1 MVQSTEKVQV
11 LVATMNQNDF
21 SKVDKMKIAS
31 DVFFANQTD
40 TTGYFKKTYNG
51 FSAEMLNTA
60 TKGVGVNRNFA
71 LQYASGDI
79 LLLADDDMVYHDGY
93 ADTVLKSFEAHPDA
107 DAIIFNIETVGAQ
120 VQRRINSGS
129 SRVWIFNALNYGAV
143 RIAVRR
149 NSLIRERISFSTC
162 FGGGTVYSA
171 GEDSLFICDMLKK
184 GFRIYTS
191 PEFIAT
197 VDQSSSSWFTGYN
210 QKYIY
215 DKGAFYSAAFGP
227 LALVFGLQDLIRHK
241 RIYKEAE
248 LSLFQALNI
257 MKKGIKSYK
266 NILKWSSEDN
276 ERVCSDE

>member
-11 LVATMNQNDF
+11 LVATMNQKDF
-21 SKVDKMKIAS
+21 SKVDEMKIAS

-40 TTGYFKKTYNG
+40 TTSYEKKEYNG
-51 FSAEMLNTA
+51 FCAEMLNTE

-79 LLLADDDMVYHDGY
+79 LLLADDDMVYRDGY
-93 ADTVLKSFEAHPDA
+93 AETVLKSFEARPDA
-107 DAIIFNIETVGAQ
+107 DAIIFNIETVGAD

-129 SRVWIFNALNYGAV
+129 SSVHIFNALNYGAA

-149 NSLIRERISFSTC
+149 KSLMRERINFSAC

-184 GFRIYTS
+184 GLKIYTS

-197 VDQSSSSWFTGYN
+197 VDQSTSSWFKGYN

-215 DKGAFYSAAFGP
+215 DKGAFYSAAFGSR
-227 LALVFGLQDLIRHK
+227 ALIFGLQDLIRHK

-248 LSLFQALNI
+248 LSFFQAVNI
-257 MKKGIKSYK
+257 MKKGIKAYK
-266 NILKWSSEDN
+266 NIQTWSSDDK
-276 ERVCSDE
+276 ERVSADE